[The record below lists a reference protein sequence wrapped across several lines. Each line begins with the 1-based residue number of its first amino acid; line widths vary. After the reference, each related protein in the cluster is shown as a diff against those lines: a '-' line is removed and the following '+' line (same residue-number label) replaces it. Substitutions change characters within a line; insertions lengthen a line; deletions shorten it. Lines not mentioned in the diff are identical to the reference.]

1 LEAGSDHNY
10 TVTDKNGIRYTLTAM
25 DANALSSHVGEEVEA
40 DGEPTAGS
48 DAAAGEGAATDKPA
62 ASPSQAFK
70 VNGDVRKVSDK
81 CAK

>member
-1 LEAGSDHNY
+1 
-10 TVTDKNGIRYTLTAM
+10 M